1 MVWYMWASL
10 GVFAIVFEVAS
21 PTFFAGFIGIGF
33 LGAAVLSYFIPDS
46 LIFQLLVVLAGM
58 FAGAFIFKRRK
69 MGDTPMSKIG
79 QSDEFIGVQGL
90 VVESLDAEHLGLVLL
105 NTPFLE
111 MQNGLPFH
119 TMAQPLSKE
128 RELRL
133 SLSML
138 NILVS
143 NMLIKRSY
151 NESKC

>member
-46 LIFQLLVVLAGM
+46 LIFQLLEVLAGM

-105 NTPFLE
+105 NTPVLG
-111 MQNGLPFH
+111 N
-119 TMAQPLSKE
+119 AKWSALSHDGTAFVKGE
-128 RELRL
+128 RIEIVSIHAKHL
-133 SLSML
+133 SVKHA
-138 NILVS
+138 N
-143 NMLIKRSY
+143 
-151 NESKC
+151 